1 MGFVADYAIVFAQT
15 IIKGKNHGVNPFI
28 VRIKD
33 KDLNWLPGFEGGD
46 IGPKIGYHSKDNGY
60 MYMRNIRI
68 PKGNLLTKY
77 VEVSDDGD
85 YKQIGDPRVG
95 YGTMMYV
102 REGISTITS
111 KNYGLAIIMATR
123 YSLFRKQGM
132 GSNKAEMTI
141 IDYQTQQEKIFP
153 RIAEYCAL
161 ARGSEI
167 LIENGSKNEERV
179 QKNDFSMLQ

>member
-1 MGFVADYAIVFAQT
+1 MANYALVFAQT
-15 IIKGKNHGVNPFI
+15 IIKGKNHGVNPFL

-33 KDLNWLPGFEGGD
+33 DDLNWLPGFEGGD

-68 PKGNLLTKY
+68 PKCNLLTKY
-77 VEVSDDGD
+77 VEVSDSGD
-85 YKQIGDPRVG
+85 YKQVGDPRVG

-111 KNYGLAIIMATR
+111 KSYAAAIIIATR
-123 YSLFRKQGM
+123 YSFFQKQGV

-141 IDYQTQQEKIFP
+141 IEYQTQQEKIFP
-153 RIAEYCAL
+153 RIAEYCAITNFCAKL
-161 ARGSEI
+161 KSIGA
-167 LIENGSKNEERV
+167 
-179 QKNDFSMLQ
+179 